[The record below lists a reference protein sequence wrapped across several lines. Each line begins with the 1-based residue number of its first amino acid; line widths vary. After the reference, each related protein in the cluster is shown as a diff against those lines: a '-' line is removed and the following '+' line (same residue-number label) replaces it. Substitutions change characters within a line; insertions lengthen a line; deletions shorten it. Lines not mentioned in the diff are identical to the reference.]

1 MPRCI
6 VCREYFDLGTVC
18 TRCQSDNARWIAWQ
32 NNEPVEQGDL
42 RGLLFFTEQYFHLPF
57 LVVFTSLAFGLMA
70 TAGIWQI
77 IRLPV
82 LLLVVAATTL
92 VNLIIVYEVYDGR
105 HKARE
110 RELLAQFRAT
120 IRKKGPRVWLSPQLQ
135 STLIPAIVVGAVALL
150 AYAIVSSDLLRAV
163 LQWLLFE
170 PAYRSLE
177 PEQVSQLSELR
188 AKAEQAL
195 PIVLLFAYIGGSF
208 ALTYFSSMLL
218 SGQYASR
225 MNDTLPHPIFLQGD
239 LLAKVVQEE
248 VEKQLCQVGRSQ
260 SNNRES
266 PQPWRDL
273 GQESM
278 QNVRRWSWETLE
290 RTPAGGIK
298 LIARAECADSRVEES
313 ITGHRTKYPEFI
325 EYSVEADPWGHII
338 RIAQGERR
346 SQY

>member
-6 VCREYFDLGTVC
+6 VCKEYFDLGTVC
-18 TRCQSDNARWIAWQ
+18 TRCRSDNTRWIAWQ
-32 NNEPVEQGDL
+32 KNEPVEQGGL
-42 RGLLFFTEQYFHLPF
+42 QGLLFFTEQYFHLPL

-82 LLLVVAATTL
+82 CLLVVTATTL
-92 VNLIIVYEVYDGR
+92 VNLTIVYGVYDGR

-110 RELLAQFRAT
+110 NELLAQFRAT
-120 IRKKGPRVWLSPQLQ
+120 IRNKGPWVWLSPQLQ
-135 STLIPAIVVGAVALL
+135 TALILIIVLGSILIL
-150 AYAIVSSDLLRAV
+150 GYAIMESNLLRAL

-170 PAYRSLE
+170 PTYRPLE
-177 PEQVSQLSELR
+177 PEQVSQLAEIK
-188 AKAEQAL
+188 AKAAQAL
-195 PIVLLFAYIGGSF
+195 PIVFLIGYIGGSF

-218 SGQYASR
+218 SRQHASR
-225 MNDTLPHPIFLQGD
+225 MNEALPNPIFLQGD
-239 LLAKVVQEE
+239 LLMQVVQGE
-248 VEKQLCQVGRSQ
+248 VEKQLYQTGRSQ

-266 PQPWRDL
+266 PQPWHGL
-273 GQESM
+273 EQESM
-278 QNVRRWSWETLE
+278 QNIRRWSWETLE

-298 LIARAECADSRVEES
+298 LIGRAECADSRVEES

-338 RIAQGERR
+338 RITQGERR